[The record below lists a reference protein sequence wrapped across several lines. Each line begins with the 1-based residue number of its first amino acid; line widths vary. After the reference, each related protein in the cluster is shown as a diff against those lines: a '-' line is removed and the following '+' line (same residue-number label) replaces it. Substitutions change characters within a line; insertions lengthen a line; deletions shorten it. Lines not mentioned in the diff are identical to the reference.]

1 MTTTTTREG
10 TAPPFINNASSYG
23 HSTQTIIGSINHYTR
38 IPDDLPLPAHDVS
51 AGKYFILA
59 STGNSCYNTEVLQN
73 CQRLHF
79 LISQACLIYP
89 SSTATK
95 SYCYRIR
102 TLLSSIY
109 EAIAEPCVSV
119 PNVQPRETYSDTP
132 AGIITKVLLVCGK
145 AIHNFE
151 LKAKQGTNF
160 CMMTDLN
167 EFRNSLRNCLFYLF
181 ASFLN
186 IHEKDPL
193 SRSSIAG
200 IDEVIGDMLR
210 CHWRCQTIIIKL
222 TGSSFTELEDPIKL
236 YDASR
241 ATTFLPIPMIL
252 CESPHQMH
260 LFLLTVYGN
269 RPWHKKIEHN
279 EYILESSDLTK
290 EVQLQNWSE
299 VIRPGEIVYMT
310 MLVKRK
316 GVSAVG

>member
-10 TAPPFINNASSYG
+10 TAPPFINNAISYG

-89 SSTATK
+89 SSTAVSFHITRLVSIWSCQTK

-119 PNVQPRETYSDTP
+119 PNVQLRETYSDTP
-132 AGIITKVLLVCGK
+132 VGIITKVLLVCGK

-181 ASFLN
+181 ASFLWVAADSSN
-186 IHEKDPL
+186 GPCFSKANTIVTGTSTRRIHY
-193 SRSSIAG
+193 
-200 IDEVIGDMLR
+200 
-210 CHWRCQTIIIKL
+210 
-222 TGSSFTELEDPIKL
+222 LE
-236 YDASR
+236 A
-241 ATTFLPIPMIL
+241 
-252 CESPHQMH
+252 
-260 LFLLTVYGN
+260 
-269 RPWHKKIEHN
+269 
-279 EYILESSDLTK
+279 
-290 EVQLQNWSE
+290 QLQVSMKSSA
-299 VIRPGEIVYMT
+299 IC
-310 MLVKRK
+310 L
-316 GVSAVG
+316 GVTGDVRLSSSSSLGAASPNLSIL

>member
-10 TAPPFINNASSYG
+10 TAPPFINNAISYG

-59 STGNSCYNTEVLQN
+59 STV
-73 CQRLHF
+73 
-79 LISQACLIYP
+79 
-89 SSTATK
+89 
-95 SYCYRIR
+95 
-102 TLLSSIY
+102 
-109 EAIAEPCVSV
+109 
-119 PNVQPRETYSDTP
+119 
-132 AGIITKVLLVCGK
+132 GIITKVLLVCGK

-222 TGSSFTELEDPIKL
+222 AGSSFTELEDPIKF

>member
-1 MTTTTTREG
+1 MATITSREG
-10 TAPPFINNASSYG
+10 TAPPFINNANSYG

-59 STGNSCYNTEVLQN
+59 STANSCYNSELLQN
-73 CQRLHF
+73 CRRLNF
-79 LISQACLIYP
+79 LISQASLIYP
-89 SSTATK
+89 SSTA
-95 SYCYRIR
+95 
-102 TLLSSIY
+102 
-109 EAIAEPCVSV
+109 
-119 PNVQPRETYSDTP
+119 
-132 AGIITKVLLVCGK
+132 VLLVCGK
-145 AIHNFE
+145 AIHDFE
-151 LKAKQGTNF
+151 SKARQGTSF

-167 EFRNSLRNCLFYLF
+167 ELRNSLRNCLFYLF
-181 ASFLN
+181 TSLLN
-186 IHEKDPL
+186 IHEEDPL

-210 CHWRCQTIIIKL
+210 FHWRCQTIIIKL

-252 CESPHQMH
+252 CGSPHQMH

-290 EVQLQNWSE
+290 EVQLQNWGE

-316 GVSAVG
+316 GGMSDTSCRECRAMNVEKICANKKMRCLSCGLVLQGNKELLLL

>member
-1 MTTTTTREG
+1 MATITSREG
-10 TAPPFINNASSYG
+10 TAPPFINNANSYG

-38 IPDDLPLPAHDVS
+38 IPDNLPLPAHD
-51 AGKYFILA
+51 
-59 STGNSCYNTEVLQN
+59 NSELLQN
-73 CQRLHF
+73 CRRLNF
-79 LISQACLIYP
+79 LISQASLIYP

-109 EAIAEPCVSV
+109 EAIAKPHVSALNFQPC
-119 PNVQPRETYSDTP
+119 ETYLDTP
-132 AGIITKVLLVCGK
+132 ADIITKVLLVCGK
-145 AIHNFE
+145 AIHDFE
-151 LKAKQGTNF
+151 SKARQGTSF

-167 EFRNSLRNCLFYLF
+167 ELRNSLRNCLFYLF
-181 ASFLN
+181 TSLLN
-186 IHEKDPL
+186 IHEEDPL

-210 CHWRCQTIIIKL
+210 FHWRCQTIIIKL

-241 ATTFLPIPMIL
+241 ATTFLPIPMIS
-252 CESPHQMH
+252 CGSPHQMH

-290 EVQLQNWSE
+290 EVQLQNWGE